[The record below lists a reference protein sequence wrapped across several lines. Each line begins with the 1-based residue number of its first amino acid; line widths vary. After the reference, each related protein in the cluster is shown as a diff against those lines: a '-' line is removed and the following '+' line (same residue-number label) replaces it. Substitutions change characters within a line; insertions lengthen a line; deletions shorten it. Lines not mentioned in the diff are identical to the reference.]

1 MKTNPSISILLSGCL
16 LLLALAFIPQQGM
29 AQRFNHPNAGG
40 GGARPAPP
48 QMRAPSPPMRQA
60 PTPQPIRQA
69 PTPQPVRQAPVQDRQ
84 PVNPLM
90 RHEETVQPGTINGGS
105 RNFGNHDMSR
115 NNAPNNP
122 RENVTVRPAPDPRPN
137 VRFHENGNVYHSHN
151 QPYHAYSYHPYHPYY
166 WGHSWHPVGFFLRS
180 LAADAFLFSLAN
192 QQYYYDEG
200 VYYEPSS
207 SGGYTAVS
215 APIGAIVSQLPPG
228 FETLTVGDDYFYYY
242 GGDFYV
248 ATQDNRYQ
256 VVQAPFG
263 AVVTQIPDGAVEQN
277 INGQSYL
284 VYNNVYYQPISQNG
298 QDAYEVV
305 QVN

>member
-1 MKTNPSISILLSGCL
+1 MNTKYSILFFSCL
-16 LLLALAFIPQQGM
+16 LLAMVSVPQQGM
-29 AQRFNHPNAGG
+29 AQRFSHPNAGG

-60 PTPQPIRQA
+60 PAPQPIRQA
-69 PTPQPVRQAPVQDRQ
+69 PPPSRPV
-84 PVNPLM
+84 VNPLM
-90 RHEETVQPGTINGGS
+90 RGHEETAQPATINGGS
-105 RNFGNHDMSR
+105 RNFGNHDLSR
-115 NNAPNNP
+115 NNAPNP
-122 RENVTVRPAPDPRPN
+122 RENVPVRPAPETRPN
-137 VRFHENGNVYHSHN
+137 PRFHVNVNVYHSHN
-151 QPYHAYSYHPYHPYY
+151 QPFHAYSYHPYHPYY

-200 VYYEPSS
+200 VYYAPASG
-207 SGGYTAVS
+207 GGYTAIP
-215 APIGAIVSQLPPG
+215 APIGAIVNQLPPG
-228 FETLTVGDDYFYYY
+228 FETLTVGEDYFYYY

-263 AVVTQIPDGAVEQN
+263 AVVTQIPDGAVEQD